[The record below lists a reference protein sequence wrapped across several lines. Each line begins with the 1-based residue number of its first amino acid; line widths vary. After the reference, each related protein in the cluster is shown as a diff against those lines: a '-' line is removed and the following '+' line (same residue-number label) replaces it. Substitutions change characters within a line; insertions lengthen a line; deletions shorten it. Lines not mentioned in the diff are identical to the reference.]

1 MSSDESMTNEEVVER
16 MTEEE
21 IDEEICDIQNQLT
34 DIDILNYVTF
44 DGTNYEEGKGIVE
57 IWLDDLKENIYE
69 IFRLSS
75 IEWTVDM

>member
-1 MSSDESMTNEEVVER
+1 MSSDESVTNEEVAER

-57 IWLDDLKENIYE
+57 IWLDDLKDNIYE
-69 IFRLSS
+69 IFSRSS
-75 IEWTVDM
+75 IFWNVDM